1 MNWILERKHQ
11 MKMTIRNTDYYL
23 PELEQFYKIMYLI
36 FENLFDSN
44 DMTKREFFEHILI
57 KKSLEIKTEHKEIND
72 ESKLHK
78 MVCDTLFMY
87 IEGYSKYYIKRYQNY
102 KKVVEKGIQ
111 YSNQLNL
118 KISTKACL
126 T

>member
-1 MNWILERKHQ
+1 

-36 FENLFDSN
+36 FENLFDAN

-57 KKSLEIKTEHKEIND
+57 KKSLERKEEYKEIDD
-72 ESKLHK
+72 ESELYK
-78 MVCDTLFMY
+78 MVRDTLFMY
-87 IEGYSKYYIKRYQNY
+87 VEGYCRYYIKRYQNY
-102 KKVVEKGIQ
+102 KNVVEKGIQ

-118 KISTKACL
+118 KISTKACSYIGGR
-126 T
+126 